1 MADKPKKPAKPP
13 SPKLQEK
20 RYANLRPWKPGI
32 APNPGGRPKQHKEMV
47 QRLRE
52 NSDLI
57 MDTILA
63 LIHKGREGKLTT
75 SDKYLI
81 GHVWECW
88 QAAYG
93 RHPQNISLTA
103 GVDVG
108 DTPPAADGTGGAL
121 TALLR
126 AARKESS
133 PRENDRKPAAE
144 APPAEAFTAEQEI
157 TGLSILLARTRLDS
171 PDGES
176 ASEREVLESIVGKDR
191 AAELIGTPAPD
202 VIVVNSAGRAAAPP
216 AKSWRDKPLVDDPP
230 ASAADEPA
238 APAQSSAAEAPPE
251 AKPPPFTPPP
261 QPPPREPRRPSG
273 FPEFDRFSAE
283 KARTLQADQERAKKV
298 EQARA
303 EGRPQISAAEAFPP
317 DPREP
322 PEIVNFTLAGGGRI
336 KRC

>member
-1 MADKPKKPAKPP
+1 METRRHRQSWWSSKTA
-13 SPKLQEK
+13 
-20 RYANLRPWKPGI
+20 R
-32 APNPGGRPKQHKEMV
+32 EMV
-47 QRLRE
+47 TKLRE

-57 MDTILA
+57 LDTILA

-75 SDKYLI
+75 SDKYLSA
-81 GHVWECW
+81 HLWECW

-93 RHPQNISLTA
+93 RHPQHVALA
-103 GVDVG
+103 GGQDIG
-108 DTPPAADGTGGAL
+108 DNPEEPGDGMGGL

-126 AARKESS
+126 QAQTDSRRRESASS
-133 PRENDRKPAAE
+133 PIHRSPTRQLTPDEQAISPHRCPAGAGS
-144 APPAEAFTAEQEI
+144 PR
-157 TGLSILLARTRLDS
+157 LSS
-171 PDGES
+171 GES
-176 ASEREVLESIVGKDR
+176 ASEREVLAAIVGEDR
-191 AAELIGTPAPD
+191 AAELLGTPAPD
-202 VIVVNSAGRAAAPP
+202 VIVVDSAGRAAAPP

>member
-1 MADKPKKPAKPP
+1 
-13 SPKLQEK
+13 
-20 RYANLRPWKPGI
+20 
-32 APNPGGRPKQHKEMV
+32 MV
-47 QRLRE
+47 
-52 NSDLI
+52 D
-57 MDTILA
+57 
-63 LIHKGREGKLTT
+63 
-75 SDKYLI
+75 
-81 GHVWECW
+81 
-88 QAAYG
+88 
-93 RHPQNISLTA
+93 
-103 GVDVG
+103 
-108 DTPPAADGTGGAL
+108 
-121 TALLR
+121 
-126 AARKESS
+126 
-133 PRENDRKPAAE
+133 
-144 APPAEAFTAEQEI
+144 
-157 TGLSILLARTRLDS
+157 
-171 PDGES
+171 
-176 ASEREVLESIVGKDR
+176 
-191 AAELIGTPAPD
+191 
-202 VIVVNSAGRAAAPP
+202 SAGRAAAPP